1 MFSRVLRSGR
11 LYVGNTYGPKKT
23 LITSR
28 RFTTSSTLLAKK
40 AVKKQLTIP
49 RFTTVATLANL
60 LNVRYEQLIKN
71 LKEMGFENMNHN
83 VILDK
88 ETTVLIAD
96 EYGFE
101 INEIEEHDDK
111 DLKPTVFASDSKFL
125 KSRPPIVTIMGHV
138 DHGKTTILDY
148 LRKSSIVKGEHG
160 GITQHIGAFSVKTPV
175 SKKMITFLDT
185 PGHAAFLKMRE
196 RGANITDIVILVVA
210 ADDSVMPQTIE
221 AIKHIKKSEVS
232 CIVAVNKCDKENAN
246 PDKVIADLSKHDIIT
261 EDYGGDI
268 QVVKVS
274 GLTGLN
280 MDKLEESI
288 ITLSEI
294 LDLKAA
300 TGDKKKIPV
309 EGWIIESQNKTKMG
323 PLATV
328 LIKQGDLKIGDFVVS
343 GSTYCKVKSMKN
355 EFGEPIKLAK
365 PSTPVEIWGW
375 KDVPEAGELMLQ
387 AQSEKIAKDVV
398 AYRLLKKQRDQES
411 KDVEIINKLRIDA
424 KKEVEK
430 RERLEELR
438 KFGLNE
444 DDIKTDEEEK
454 SDEPVQQVVNYIIK
468 ADVSGSVEAIVDA
481 IKDIGNE
488 EVKLNILYSDVGTPT
503 DSDLERAEISSAI
516 ILGFNIKLTKD
527 IDNKASKNKIPI
539 KLHNVIYHLI
549 KDVEEELSSKL
560 KPKIELKVRGE
571 TEIKEI
577 FEIKGKRK
585 KTFKIAGCK
594 VISGTLERSSQVR
607 VLRGKNDE
615 SEGEEIYRGKLD
627 TLKHLK
633 DEVVEVKKGKE
644 CGVAFDGWSDFK
656 PGDTIQV
663 YEEEEIKRYL

>member
-1 MFSRVLRSGR
+1 
-11 LYVGNTYGPKKT
+11 
-23 LITSR
+23 
-28 RFTTSSTLLAKK
+28 
-40 AVKKQLTIP
+40 VKKQLNIP
-49 RFTTVATLANL
+49 RFATVATLANL
-60 LNVRYEQLIKN
+60 LNVRYDKLVKN
-71 LKEMGFENMNHN
+71 LKEMGFENMSHN

-88 ETTVLIAD
+88 ETTMLIAD

-101 INEIEEHDDK
+101 INEIDEHEDGK
-111 DLKPTVFASDSKFL
+111 DLTPTEFSEDSKFM
-125 KSRPPIVTIMGHV
+125 KTRPPIVTIMGHV
-138 DHGKTTILDY
+138 DHGKTTILDH
-148 LRKSSIVKGEHG
+148 LRKSSIVTGEHG
-160 GITQHIGAFSVKTPV
+160 GITQHIGAFSVKTPI

-221 AIKHIKKSEVS
+221 AIRHIKKSDVA

-246 PDKVIADLSKHDIIT
+246 PSKVISDLSNHDIIT
-261 EDYGGDI
+261 EEYGGDI

-280 MDKLEESI
+280 MDKLEETI
-288 ITLSEI
+288 ITLAEI

-300 TGDKKKIPV
+300 TGDKKKVPV
-309 EGWIIESQNKTKMG
+309 EGWIIESQNKSKMG

-328 LIKQGDLKIGDFVVS
+328 LIKQGDLKIGDVLVS

-355 EFGEPIKLAK
+355 EFGAAIKLAK

-375 KDVPEAGELMLQ
+375 KDVPEAGELILQ
-387 AQSEKIAKDVV
+387 AKDEKLAKEVV
-398 AYRLLKKQRDQES
+398 NYRLLLEQRTKET

-430 RERLEELR
+430 RDRLAELR
-438 KFGLNE
+438 KYGLNQE
-444 DDIKTDEEEK
+444 DLTEDETASEEPK
-454 SDEPVQQVVNYIIK
+454 QEVVNYIVK

-481 IKDIGNE
+481 IKDIGND
-488 EVKLNILYSDVGTPT
+488 EVKLNLLYSDVGSPT
-503 DSDLERAEISSAI
+503 DTDLERAELSKAT
-516 ILGFNIKLTKD
+516 ILGFNIKLSKD
-527 IDNKASKNKIPI
+527 IDNKASQRKIPI

-549 KDVEEELSSKL
+549 KDVEDELSSKL
-560 KPKIELKVRGE
+560 TPTIELKVRAE

-585 KTFKIAGCK
+585 KVFKIAGCK
-594 VISGTLERSSQVR
+594 VISGSLERSSKIRVVR
-607 VLRGKNDE
+607 DKTNDT
-615 SEGEEIYRGKLD
+615 EGYEVYRGKLD

-633 DEVVEVKKGKE
+633 DDVIEVKKGKE
-644 CGVAFDGWSDFK
+644 CGVAFEGWSGFA
-656 PGDTIQV
+656 PGDVIQV
-663 YEEEEIKRYL
+663 FEENEIKRYL